1 MALPNI
7 LKSLP
12 TYNDF
17 LIPTPPLPI
26 IQPEL
31 VSNDSSSPSISKS
44 SRIIKSLYSPEVTTL
59 LFELPLSSKILPFR
73 TIFPSIYK

>member
-1 MALPNI
+1 MFLHNLHYYKSGITNI

-17 LIPTPPLPI
+17 LIPTPPLFI

-31 VSNDSSSPSISKS
+31 VSNDSSTPSISKS
-44 SRIIKSLYSPEVTTL
+44 SRTIKSLNSPDNY
-59 LFELPLSSKILPFR
+59 I
-73 TIFPSIYK
+73 II